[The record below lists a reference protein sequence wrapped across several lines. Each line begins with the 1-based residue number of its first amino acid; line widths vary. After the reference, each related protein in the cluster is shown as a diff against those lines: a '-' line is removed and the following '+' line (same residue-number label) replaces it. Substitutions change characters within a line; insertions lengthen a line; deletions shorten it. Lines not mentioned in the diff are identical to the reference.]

1 MGRRVDGRAYD
12 DVVQPAHGQAPLG
25 QGSIGQSPAR
35 GASIGHALIID
46 GHNDLPW
53 ALRQDFGYS
62 VVGAGLE
69 AGQPRLHTDIPRLRR
84 GGIGA
89 QFWSVFVPSTLSP
102 EQSAVATLEQIDCVR
117 RLVEAHPDTFELAS
131 TAAEVRGAVERG
143 KIASLM
149 GMEGG
154 HSIAGSLGVLRAMA
168 ALGVRY
174 MTLTHNDSTPWAS
187 SATGEGEDAGLAPF
201 GREVVAEMNRVG
213 MIVDLSHVS
222 ERTMVDALACTSAPV
237 MFSHSSAR
245 AVCSHPRNVP
255 DSVLE
260 MLPANGGVLMVTFV
274 PKFVSEA
281 CHDHA
286 RAVQERRVELG
297 LPVGFHDVA
306 PAEDPEAAAEF
317 DAWLAANP
325 APKAT
330 IDDVVR
336 HLEHARS
343 VVGPK
348 HLGLG
353 GDFDGTP
360 ELPEGMDGVAGYAPL
375 LEALSERGWTA
386 DELDALCW
394 GNALRVLEETERAA
408 AC

>member
-1 MGRRVDGRAYD
+1 MPLAPDAVPSAREYAP
-12 DVVQPAHGQAPLG
+12 VV
-25 QGSIGQSPAR
+25 
-35 GASIGHALIID
+35 D

-53 ALRQDFGYS
+53 ALRQEFGYD
-62 VVGAGLE
+62 VTAAGLE

-84 GGIGA
+84 GGVGA
-89 QFWSVFVPSTLSP
+89 QFWSVFVPSSLTP
-102 EQSAVATLEQIDCVR
+102 EQSVVATLEQIDCVR
-117 RLVEAHPDTFELAS
+117 RIVAAHPDTFELAR
-131 TAAEVRGAVERG
+131 TAAEVRSAVERG

-187 SATGEGEDAGLAPF
+187 SATDEGEDTGLGPF

-237 MFSHSSAR
+237 MFSHSSCR

-255 DSVLE
+255 DAVLE
-260 MLPANGGVLMVTFV
+260 TLPVNGGVLMVTFV
-274 PKFVSEA
+274 PKFISEA
-281 CHDHA
+281 CSEHA
-286 RAVQERRVELG
+286 RAVHDRRVELG
-297 LPVGFHDVA
+297 LPVGFHDIA
-306 PAEDPEAAAEF
+306 PAEEPEAAREF
-317 DAWLAANP
+317 AAWLTRNP
-325 APKAT
+325 APMAT
-330 IDDVVR
+330 IADVVR
-336 HLEHARS
+336 HVEHARDI
-343 VVGPK
+343 VGHR

-360 ELPEGMDGVAGYAPL
+360 ELPEGMDGVAGYRPL
-375 LEALSERGWTA
+375 LDALAERGWTRH
-386 DELDALCW
+386 ELDALCW
-394 GNALRVLEETERAA
+394 GNALRVLEEAEQAA
-408 AC
+408 TR